1 MLPVIV
7 KALSDVAVTPVYFK
21 VPPPNTRLVAVLFA
35 APRLP
40 ALKPFPIVATL
51 IVPAL
56 IFVTPV

>member
-1 MLPVIV
+1 VLPVIV

-56 IFVTPV
+56 IVVTPV